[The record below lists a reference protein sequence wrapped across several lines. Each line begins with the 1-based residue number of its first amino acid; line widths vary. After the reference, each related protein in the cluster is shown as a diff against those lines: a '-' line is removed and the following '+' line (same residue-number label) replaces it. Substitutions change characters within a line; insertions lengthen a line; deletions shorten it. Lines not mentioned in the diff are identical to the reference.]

1 MHLFF
6 QQVLP
11 FKLPPLKYN
20 KTNATENISAN
31 KLPGKNPLRS
41 HIQHLVPANIS
52 AHQICLAHSPVE
64 EDCAV
69 LLIHW

>member
-1 MHLFF
+1 ML
-6 QQVLP
+6 
-11 FKLPPLKYN
+11 LKIYLQIN
-20 KTNATENISAN
+20 CLE
-31 KLPGKNPLRS
+31 KNPLGS